1 MDFKRRLTARMAGG
15 RRQFGYQL
23 HETTQRLL
31 CRLAFVLLGFM
42 PLIACSLFAAAQYFP
57 GYQRWRA
64 EQAES
69 WLAQQLGL
77 DVEIAAVESKSPTHY
92 ALHGVRFIHPESR
105 AAIGRVRQID
115 VQLRRGQR
123 LVHMREPE
131 LEGRQ
136 LAATWKIVHD
146 WFLCRPQRYAHMAAF
161 TMDQLTVRGMLDVDT
176 ISDIAVKMLPSENA
190 LLLEIDFVLN
200 HALASQPSTAS
211 QLIIRRDHRENQLLT
226 DIQLRSTVPLPCAL
240 VAGLVP
246 QVQRLGQYATF
257 SGVLDFHLRN
267 ASWEASLTN
276 SSFQQIDFGQ
286 LSQDTGAG
294 ISAMG
299 RIDLKQAIVADHYVK
314 YADGSVRLGPG
325 RIDSALLR
333 AMGEHMG
340 VELRLTN
347 SVSVHAFDAAGWYVR
362 IHPQGMQL
370 AGGLGPAGDALFTDG
385 LGGLAKRSPV
395 KWEESIAFEQVVSTL
410 NAANSSAGTTSFSLA
425 ARSALQ
431 WLPSESS
438 VQRTARNA
446 MVGVSGTGPAT
457 GTVSPAAASPP
468 HP

>member
-1 MDFKRRLTARMAGG
+1 MAGG

-31 CRLAFVLLGFM
+31 CRLAFVLLGFL
-42 PLIACSLFAAAQYFP
+42 PLIACSFFAVAQYFP

-69 WLAQQLGL
+69 WLASQLGL

-123 LVHMREPE
+123 LVHMVEPE

-161 TMDQLTVRGMLDVDT
+161 TMDQLTVRGMMDVDT

-190 LLLEIDFVLN
+190 LLLEIDFVLDN
-200 HALASQPSTAS
+200 PLASQPGTAS

-226 DIQLRSTVPLPCAL
+226 DIQLRSTVPLPCEL
-240 VAGLVP
+240 IAGLVP

-257 SGVLDFHLRN
+257 SGVLDFHLRD
-267 ASWEASLTN
+267 ASWEATLTN

-299 RIDLKQAIVADHYVK
+299 RIDLEQAIITHRHVK
-314 YADGSVRLGPG
+314 FVKGSVRLGPG
-325 RIDSALLR
+325 RIDSTLLR
-333 AMGEHMG
+333 AMGEHMDI
-340 VELRLTN
+340 ELRLTN
-347 SVSVHAFDAAGWYVR
+347 PVSVHAFDAAGWHVR
-362 IHPQGMQL
+362 IHPEGVQI
-370 AGGLGPAGDALFTDG
+370 AGGLGPEGDALFIDR
-385 LGGLAKRSPV
+385 LGGLAKRSPM

-410 NAANSSAGTTSFSLA
+410 NAANYTAGAPSLSLA

-431 WLPSESS
+431 WLPSDST

-446 MVGVSGTGPAT
+446 VVGVSGTGPTT
-457 GTVSPAAASPP
+457 GAVSPATGSQPP
-468 HP
+468 P